1 MHTFFFIYLLPIMTF
16 LSVLYALA
24 RVRRLDKL
32 TKSVGYEQVVDL
44 EGDVAA
50 LKTQLRKVNSRI
62 SGFHEPKHDSV
73 EEAKQILNNLNNVQP
88 IQNNKIM
95 GG

>member
-1 MHTFFFIYLLPIMTF
+1 MSFI
-16 LSVLYALA
+16 SVLYALA

-32 TKSVGYEQVVDL
+32 TRSVGYEDVIDL
-44 EGDVAA
+44 QGDVSA

-73 EEAKQILNNLNNVQP
+73 EEAKQILNNLNNVHAV
-88 IQNNKIM
+88 NNNRNI

>member
-1 MHTFFFIYLLPIMTF
+1 MTF

-32 TKSVGYEQVVDL
+32 TKSVGYEDVVDL
-44 EGDVAA
+44 QGDVSA
-50 LKTQLRKVNSRI
+50 LKTQLKKVNSRI

-73 EEAKQILNNLNNVQP
+73 EEAKQIMQSINTVQP
-88 IQNNKIM
+88 MNSNHNRNI

>member
-1 MHTFFFIYLLPIMTF
+1 MHTFFFIYFLPVMSF

>member
-1 MHTFFFIYLLPIMTF
+1 MSF

>member
-1 MHTFFFIYLLPIMTF
+1 MTF

-73 EEAKQILNNLNNVQP
+73 EEAKQILSNLNNVQTM
-88 IQNNKIM
+88 QNQNI

>member
-1 MHTFFFIYLLPIMTF
+1 MSF

-32 TKSVGYEQVVDL
+32 TRSVGYEDVVDL
-44 EGDVAA
+44 QGDVSA

-73 EEAKQILNNLNNVQP
+73 EEAKQILNNLNNVHP
-88 IQNNKIM
+88 VNNNAIK

>member
-1 MHTFFFIYLLPIMTF
+1 MHTFLFIYFLPVISF

-44 EGDVAA
+44 EGDVSA

-73 EEAKQILNNLNNVQP
+73 EEAKQILQNLNNVQP
-88 IQNNKIM
+88 IQNQNI

>member
-1 MHTFFFIYLLPIMTF
+1 MSF

-73 EEAKQILNNLNNVQP
+73 EEANQILNNLNNVQP

>member
-1 MHTFFFIYLLPIMTF
+1 MSF

-32 TKSVGYEQVVDL
+32 TRSVGYEDVVDL
-44 EGDVAA
+44 QGDVSA

-73 EEAKQILNNLNNVQP
+73 EEAKQILNNLNNVHP
-88 IQNNKIM
+88 VNNNKNI

>member
-1 MHTFFFIYLLPIMTF
+1 MSF

-32 TKSVGYEQVVDL
+32 TRSVGYEQVVDL

-73 EEAKQILNNLNNVQP
+73 EEAKQILENLNRVQP
-88 IQNNKIM
+88 IHNNRI

>member
-1 MHTFFFIYLLPIMTF
+1 MSF

-62 SGFHEPKHDSV
+62 SGFHEPKHESV